1 MKKIIVILMAG
12 VMLMSF
18 SAPVNER
25 LTAGELTELTGY
37 KLRDNKINHHDF
49 NLWVVT
55 NEDVFSR
62 DFEPL
67 HDSVLRPRFDEQMV
81 LAAKVET
88 VSNTYRVKFKK
99 TIIADG
105 TLNVYLNVKRE
116 AVSGDS
122 EKLVS
127 MIVVPKDKVI
137 RKVNF
142 FHDNVLVKSVPI
154 VTVY

>member
-1 MKKIIVILMAG
+1 MKKIIVILIAS
-12 VMLMSF
+12 VMLTGF
-18 SAPVNER
+18 STPANEKY
-25 LTAGELTELTGY
+25 LSGELTELTGY

-67 HDSVLRPRFDEQMV
+67 HDSVLHPRFDEQMV

-99 TIIADG
+99 TIMGNG

-116 AVSGDS
+116 AVSDDT
-122 EKLVS
+122 EKPVS
-127 MIVVPKDKVI
+127 MIVVPKDRTI

-142 FHDNVLVKSVPI
+142 FHDNVLVKSVSI
-154 VTVY
+154 VAVY